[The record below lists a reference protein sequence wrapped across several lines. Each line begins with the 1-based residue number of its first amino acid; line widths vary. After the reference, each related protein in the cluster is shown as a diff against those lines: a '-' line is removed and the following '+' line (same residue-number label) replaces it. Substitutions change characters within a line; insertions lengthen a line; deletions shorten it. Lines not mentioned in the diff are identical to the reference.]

1 MQTPP
6 TVLITGATAGFGLAI
21 TRRFIADGC
30 RVVIC
35 GRRVDR
41 LDALQNELGDLAHAI
56 PLDVRDREDVEG
68 AIASLPPAFSDI
80 DILVNN
86 AGLALGVT
94 GAAHAEVDDWDV
106 MVDTNIKGLM
116 YCTHTVLPGMIAR
129 GRGHIVNMGS
139 VAAEFAYPGGNA
151 YGGSKAF
158 VRQFSKNLR
167 ADLLGTPV
175 RVTYIAPGLSGGTEF
190 SQVRLKGDE
199 AKAAS
204 VYHDTQPLS
213 AEDIA
218 DSVYWAATRPAHV
231 NINEITLMP
240 VCQAPGPMAVHR
252 GTKK

>member
-1 MQTPP
+1 MPTPS
-6 TVLITGATAGFGLAI
+6 VVFVTGATAGFGLAI

-41 LDALQNELGDLAHAI
+41 LDALQKELGDLAHAV
-56 PLDVRDREDVEG
+56 PLDVRDREEVEG

-86 AGLALGVT
+86 AGLALGVA

-129 GRGHIVNMGS
+129 RRGHIVNIGS
-139 VAAEFAYPGGNA
+139 TAGEYAYPGGNA

-175 RVTYIAPGLSGGTEF
+175 RVTYVAPGLSGGTEF

-199 AKAAS
+199 TKAAS
-204 VYHDTQPLS
+204 VYQDTQPLS
-213 AEDIA
+213 ADDIA
-218 DSVYWAATRPAHV
+218 DSVHWAATRPAHV

-240 VCQAPGPMAVHR
+240 VCQAPGPMAIHR
-252 GTKK
+252 GAWK

>member
-6 TVLITGATAGFGLAI
+6 VVFVTGATAGFGLAI
-21 TRRFIADGC
+21 TRRFLADGC
-30 RVVIC
+30 RIVIC

-41 LDALQNELGDLAHAI
+41 LDALQKELGDLVHAI

-86 AGLALGVT
+86 AGLALGT
-94 GAAHAEVDDWDV
+94 LSAAHAEVDDWDV

-116 YCTHTVLPGMIAR
+116 YCTHTILPGMIAR

-139 VAAEFAYPGGNA
+139 VAGEFAYPGGNA

-167 ADLLGTPV
+167 ADLIGTPV
-175 RVTYIAPGLSGGTEF
+175 RVTYVAPGLSGGTEF

-204 VYHDTQPLS
+204 VYQDTQPLS
-213 AEDIA
+213 ADDIA
-218 DSVYWAATRPAHV
+218 DSVHWAATRPAHV

-252 GTKK
+252 GAKK